1 MNDDRRMP
9 AWRRYT
15 GRLYDSA
22 SNALTRAVQARQPIV
37 IISGGYGL
45 LLAEEPI
52 GTYDWQF
59 RRADWPHGLVE
70 ECLLAVAERI
80 GVEGILGFCARTTGY
95 ADVVRGA
102 AERTRDVEVVLVSPE
117 MHGRGGAQVLVPRA
131 TGEAIGALL
140 EGSSR
145 RAGTPPPGSRLFRT
159 ESDDW

>member
-95 ADVVRGA
+95 ADVVRGQQRGHVTSRSYSCRPRCTG
-102 AERTRDVEVVLVSPE
+102 AEVLKSWCPGPQAKPS
-117 MHGRGGAQVLVPRA
+117 GRFSR
-131 TGEAIGALL
+131 
-140 EGSSR
+140 GSSR